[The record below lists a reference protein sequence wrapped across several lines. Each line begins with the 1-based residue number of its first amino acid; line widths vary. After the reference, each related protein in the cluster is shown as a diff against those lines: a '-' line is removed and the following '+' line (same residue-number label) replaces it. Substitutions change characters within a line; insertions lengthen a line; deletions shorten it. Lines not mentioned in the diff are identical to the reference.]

1 MKTLK
6 QVLISKQ
13 AKRFYW
19 NTINGAIGILIVYL
33 MQLNWAYAPLF
44 VAVLNGITK
53 EINNKYI
60 K

>member
-6 QVLISKQ
+6 KLLISKQ

-19 NTINGAIGILIVYL
+19 NTINGVIGILIVYF
-33 MQLNWAYAPLF
+33 MQLNWAYAPFL
-44 VAVLNGITK
+44 VAVLNGLTK
-53 EINNKYI
+53 EINNYYI